1 MSTTLPERMQK
12 GEASSNGSG
21 KSRMGN
27 LLHPAKRRKAYVALA
42 AVGLVVALVLI
53 GSAVMEGVTSSQRPL
68 VLYPVARSE
77 LPITVTE
84 RGNLESQQKTEIVC
98 EVENIGYER
107 GGGSNGTQILFI
119 VPNGKSVKEGDML
132 VELDSAPLR
141 ERLDNQEIQTEQA
154 RAEQIQAKAKHE
166 NQIDQNETTLREA
179 QLQVEL
185 AKLELKMYEDGEDGT
200 FQIALQEL
208 DLKIEE
214 AKNQIVEAQ
223 AAMAMQT
230 TDRTGIEQ
238 LYKLGYR
245 GKGDLDQAV
254 YKYLQAEDSLVRA
267 TNTLANAM
275 SNRRKLQEYEYPM
288 QKLTLEG
295 KLNTAERALVQV
307 KRDNDSLLAQALA
320 ARNAANETLEKEAE
334 KLEKYQAQLV
344 KCKIYAPHDGMV
356 VYADESNRRWANTVI
371 GEGAFVRE
379 RQKILTLPDLSRM
392 QVKTAVHES
401 VLDQVEQDMDVTVQI
416 DAFPDRTY
424 KGSVKSVAVLPD
436 QGGWLSSDIKVY
448 ETIVTIDEEVEQL
461 KPGMTAVAEIHVDH
475 LKDVLKVPV
484 QAIVQVGDE
493 NWCYVDRGGNVER
506 RPVSLGRTNDKF
518 VEISDGLTEGE
529 SVVLNPMD
537 VMDHS
542 EDTPSKPSPTA
553 DGVAQL

>member
-1 MSTTLPERMQK
+1 MSTTLSKRAEKRELAP
-12 GEASSNGSG
+12 NGSAVDG
-21 KSRMGN
+21 TDRRV
-27 LLHPAKRRKAYVALA
+27 AVKRRKAYAVFAGIGLIAAL
-42 AVGLVVALVLI
+42 GLI
-53 GSAVMEGVTSSQRPL
+53 GTAVMEGMGSSSQPL
-68 VLYPVARSE
+68 VRYTVARSD

-98 EVENIGYER
+98 EVENIGYDR
-107 GGGSNGTQILFI
+107 GGNSGTQIIFI
-119 VPNGKSVKEGDML
+119 VPNGKSVKKGDLL

-141 ERLDNQEIQTEQA
+141 EILDNQVIATEQA
-154 RAEQIQAKAKHE
+154 RAEQIQAKAKFE
-166 NQIDQNETTLREA
+166 NQNDQNRTTLDEA
-179 QLQVEL
+179 ALQVEL
-185 AKLELKMYEDGEDGT
+185 AKLELKMYDDDEDGT
-200 FQIALQEL
+200 FKIALQEL
-208 DLKIEE
+208 ELKVEE
-214 AKNQIVEAQ
+214 AKNQIVEAK

-275 SNRRKLQEYEYPM
+275 SNVRKLKDYEHPM

-295 KLNTAERALVQV
+295 KLNTANRALVQV
-307 KRDNDSLLAQALA
+307 QRDNESLLAQAEA
-320 ARNAANETLEKEAE
+320 AMIAANQTSEKEKE
-334 KLEKYQAQLV
+334 KLEKYQAQLE

-371 GEGAFVRE
+371 AEGAFVRE

-401 VLDQVEQDMDVTVQI
+401 VLDQVEPDMAVTVQI

-424 KGSVKSVAVLPD
+424 KGTVKSVAVLPD

-448 ETIVTIDEEVEQL
+448 ETIVIINEQVEQL

-475 LKDVLKVPV
+475 LKDILKVPV

-493 NWCYVDRGGNVER
+493 NWCYVDTGGGVER
-506 RPVSLGRTNDKF
+506 RPVTLGRTNDKF
-518 VEISDGLTEGE
+518 VEIPKGLTEGDR
-529 SVVLNPMD
+529 VVLNPMD
-537 VMDHS
+537 VVDHTEEAS
-542 EDTPSKPSPTA
+542 KKPSPTA
-553 DGVAQL
+553 EGVAQL